1 MSLELNNPNLFWR
14 WQKDV
19 LSLLQNQQKEM
30 EKQTS
35 LLKLIARASGA
46 EVEDWKPEPENLLK
60 QRRVPITY

>member
-35 LLKLIARASGA
+35 LLKLIARASRA